1 VTRALLDYSAG
12 VFQSKGAYY
21 PLVCASAPSIIDTWN
36 FSDDGPGERNMELTC
51 KYKKRKKTTK
61 G

>member
-1 VTRALLDYSAG
+1 VARALLDYSAG

-36 FSDDGPGERNMELTC
+36 FSDDGPGERNMELT
-51 KYKKRKKTTK
+51 
-61 G
+61 